1 MTRSTNGGKLALTL
15 LNLDDILTIC
25 QCRALRLT
33 CEMKGL
39 LCPSFVVWLQRLSK
53 VVAQGILSWLILHF
67 AFCMLFG
74 YLRYRGYRAAAGVF
88 YIFIWSLVLY
98 KESFSE
104 LWYPRFFVKL
114 QLRRCIVYT
123 SSNTCCMIGILPLL
137 GGENTNYEGLT
148 KSVQLH

>member
-1 MTRSTNGGKLALTL
+1 MPKLCSMAAEAFKSRCSRDT
-15 LNLDDILTIC
+15 
-25 QCRALRLT
+25 
-33 CEMKGL
+33 
-39 LCPSFVVWLQRLSK
+39 
-53 VVAQGILSWLILHF
+53 WLILHF

-123 SSNTCCMIGILPLL
+123 SSNTCCMIGILPFL